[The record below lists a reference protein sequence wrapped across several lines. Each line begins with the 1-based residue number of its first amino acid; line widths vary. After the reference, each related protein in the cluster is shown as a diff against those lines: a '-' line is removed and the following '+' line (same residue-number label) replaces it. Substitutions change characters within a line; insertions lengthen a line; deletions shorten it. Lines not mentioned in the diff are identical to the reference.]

1 MKFINITF
9 ILSYLVLLLPIELKA
24 QEYQTISQQEIH
36 QKIAELK
43 QSNFK
48 DTLLFSIIG
57 FFRTERVRFSSV
69 TENII
74 YVDEKGIYYQLNLD
88 DDFGNT
94 TISCTFF
101 KPHIRFIPPDT
112 NEKNNQIFSIMNEHI
127 CRCKA
132 IVGYPIIQKIGK
144 KFICGN
150 EVKSEEEAENYSIDC
165 SNFQGME
172 ELINKYFNKGLQ
184 WQNRIKIKKE
194 LQILELTE

>member
-1 MKFINITF
+1 MKFINIIF
-9 ILSYLVLLLPIELKA
+9 ILSCLILLPIELKA

-36 QKIAELK
+36 QKINELK

-48 DTLLFSIIG
+48 DTLLFSLIG
-57 FFRTERVRFSSV
+57 FFRTEKIRFSNI
-69 TENII
+69 TENTI

-101 KPHIRFIPPDT
+101 KPHIHLVPPDT
-112 NEKNNQIFSIMNEHI
+112 IDKTIQVLSIMNEHI
-127 CRCKA
+127 CCCKA

-172 ELINKYFNKGLQ
+172 ELINKYFNKGLE
-184 WQNRIKIKKE
+184 WQNRIKTKKE